1 MATTI
6 GNERHLEHL
15 LEDLIRLDYGA
26 AAAYQAAIDRL
37 ETAGFKAAMRTFKAD
52 HLRHTRALGECL
64 RELGETPPR
73 EGDLKQILTTGKVV
87 LGGLLG
93 DKAIL
98 RAMRANEDDTVTA
111 YDRAV
116 KHRATT
122 ESVLRVLERGQM
134 DEHRHRQWIIAALE
148 AEVPQQRRG
157 VRRQRKAGSTANRA
171 KRQIPKRQAGRPRAR
186 AKVARAKAS
195 RAKSAAKPNSSV
207 KRNRRRAG

>member
-1 MATTI
+1 MATTV

-15 LEDLIRLDYGA
+15 LEDLIRLDYDA

-52 HLRHTRALGECL
+52 HLRHTRELGECL
-64 RELGETPPR
+64 RGLGEKAPR
-73 EGDLKQILTTGKVV
+73 EGDLKQLLTTGKVV

-98 RAMRANEDDTVTA
+98 RAMRTNEDDTVTA

-116 KHRATT
+116 KHKAVT
-122 ESVLRVLERGQM
+122 EAIRRVLERGRM

-148 AEVPQQRRG
+148 SEAPPQRRRTKPVASKG
-157 VRRQRKAGSTANRA
+157 RTA
-171 KRQIPKRQAGRPRAR
+171 KRCTTSRGTR
-186 AKVARAKAS
+186 AKVSRRKATAK
-195 RAKSAAKPNSSV
+195 RG
-207 KRNRRRAG
+207 RRAG